1 MLPVALASLNLRESM
16 ELADAGLPAMTD
28 DDIAELLI
36 DGARHNDAEDVLL
49 ALERHIN
56 VNVADYMGR
65 TGGLTEE
72 VFA

>member
-1 MLPVALASLNLRESM
+1 
-16 ELADAGLPAMTD
+16 MTD